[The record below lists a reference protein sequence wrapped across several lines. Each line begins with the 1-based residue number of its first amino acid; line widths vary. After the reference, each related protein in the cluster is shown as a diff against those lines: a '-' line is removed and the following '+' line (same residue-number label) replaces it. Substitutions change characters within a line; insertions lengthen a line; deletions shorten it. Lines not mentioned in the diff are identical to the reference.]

1 MFDAHFLTTNET
13 LSASTKQKQ
22 LRPSWYSDLE
32 CLGLFH
38 KLGLGELMVNLFRH
52 IHGVTSSKK
61 GEGAALSSPPGEQN
75 TRDRVHENA
84 RAVNLRGQ
92 WHSQVRTLH
101 MHTYCLLYTSPSP
114 RDATLS
120 RMPSSA

>member
-22 LRPSWYSDLE
+22 LRPSWYGDLE

-52 IHGVTSSKK
+52 IHGVTSSKN
-61 GEGAALSSPPGEQN
+61 GEGAPLSSPPGEQN

-84 RAVNLRGQ
+84 RAVNL
-92 WHSQVRTLH
+92 
-101 MHTYCLLYTSPSP
+101 
-114 RDATLS
+114 
-120 RMPSSA
+120 